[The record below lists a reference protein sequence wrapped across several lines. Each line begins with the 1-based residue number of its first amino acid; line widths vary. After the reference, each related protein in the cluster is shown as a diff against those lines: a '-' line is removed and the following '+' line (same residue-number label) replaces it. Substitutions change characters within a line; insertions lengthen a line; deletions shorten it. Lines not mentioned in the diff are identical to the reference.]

1 MTNCKIVNPKYH
13 LIGEGG
19 MNNNLLH
26 KQTEKVGRY
35 INLCQN
41 VVDDFVVALVVV
53 VVVAADKLAPNG
65 HSRE

>member
-1 MTNCKIVNPKYH
+1 MTNCNIVNPKYH

-35 INLCQN
+35 INLWQKSLVFV
-41 VVDDFVVALVVV
+41 VVDDVVAALVVV
-53 VVVAADKLAPNG
+53 VVVAADKA
-65 HSRE
+65 SS